1 MSDTVVL
8 TMLPDGDIQLSGGTF
23 KHKDAIKAVGGK
35 WNKDTKTWTVPFDAD
50 LSFLPSTPAA
60 AAPAPAPAPAAAAV
74 AAPVAAAPAP
84 LIRALPYGGYVVIP
98 PKHKAREE
106 WTAAEWRSHVL
117 LNSRRGYI
125 GQCCSHATPFYEYEQ
140 GPTHYRCEKHGVTKS
155 SYAGT

>member
-8 TMLPDGDIQLSGGTF
+8 ALLPDGDIQLSGGTF
-23 KHKDAIKAVGGK
+23 KHKDAIKAAGGK

-50 LSFLPSTPAA
+50 LSFLPSV
-60 AAPAPAPAPAAAAV
+60 APAAAAV
-74 AAPVAAAPAP
+74 AAPAPAPAPAP
-84 LIRALPYGGYVVIP
+84 LIRALPYGGYVVIA
-98 PKHKAREE
+98 PKHKPREE
-106 WTAAEWRSHVL
+106 WTAAEWQSHVL

-125 GQCCSHATPFYEYEQ
+125 GQCCENATPFYDYEQ